1 MSAQIINFSLNRTSL
16 TEMAFYNV
24 FSDVETKQAQDD
36 LAPVSNQN
44 HQSFEEILLNKEL
57 AEEMFPPDYFLL
69 VE

>member
-44 HQSFEEILLNKEL
+44 HQSFKEISTPTEI
-57 AEEMFPPDYFLL
+57 
-69 VE
+69 V